1 LDAEGFVRAAG
12 DFLRAREAEHN
23 LLLGLTGR
31 LLADPNTYG
40 ADDPYFAVV
49 EADGGVVTAAL
60 RTPPHN
66 LLLAQT
72 EDAAAY
78 VALAEDA
85 HEVFAGLPGVNGPA
99 AAIQAFISEW
109 ASLTGDRA
117 RLVMSQRIYE
127 ATDVVAARPVGGAMR
142 PAGNQDRELVLGW
155 LEAFMQEASHGNS
168 PEDATGWI
176 DRNAADP
183 DGGAV
188 IWDDGAPVS
197 FSGYGAPTPRGIRIG
212 PVYTPPGLRG
222 RGYASALVAELSQQ
236 LLAGGRDFCFLFTDL
251 ANPTSNSVYQRV
263 GYKPVTDVEQW
274 SFERAM
280 SVAELPE

>member
-1 LDAEGFVRAAG
+1 VQVTRFDVEGFVRSAG

-31 LLADPNTYG
+31 LVADPNTYG
-40 ADDPYFAVV
+40 DDDPYFAVV
-49 EADGGVVTAAL
+49 EADGRVVTAAL

-72 EDAAAY
+72 EDTAGY
-78 VALAEDA
+78 VALAKDA
-85 HEVFAGLPGVNGPA
+85 HRAFDGLPGVNGPA
-99 AAIQAFISEW
+99 AEIQGFISTW

-127 ATDVVAARPVGGAMR
+127 ASDVVAARPVGGATR
-142 PAGNQDRELVLGW
+142 PAGDQDRKLLLGW
-155 LEAFMQEASHGNS
+155 LEAFMLEASHGNS
-168 PEDATGWI
+168 PEDAAGWLE
-176 DRNAADP
+176 RNAADP

-197 FSGYGAPTPRGIRIG
+197 FSGYGARTPCGIRIG
-212 PVYTPPGLRG
+212 PVYTPPELRG
-222 RGYASALVAELSQQ
+222 RGYASALVAELTQH
-236 LLAGGRDFCFLFTDL
+236 LLTGGRDFCFLFTDL

-263 GYKPVTDVEQW
+263 GYRPVTDVEQW
-274 SFERAM
+274 SFEQQR
-280 SVAELPE
+280 